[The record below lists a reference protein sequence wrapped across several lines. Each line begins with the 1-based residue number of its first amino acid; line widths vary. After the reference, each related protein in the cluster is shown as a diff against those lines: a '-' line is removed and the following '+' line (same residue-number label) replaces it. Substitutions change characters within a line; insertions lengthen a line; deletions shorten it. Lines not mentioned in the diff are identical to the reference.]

1 MGKERAPREKTEDTV
16 YLVDGSN
23 YIHRAY
29 HAIRNLSTSKG
40 FPTNAVFGFCKMLL
54 RLLEDRRPVYLAI
67 AYDSKGPTFRH
78 DLYEEYKATR
88 PPMPEDLSVQL
99 PYIRAIVEA
108 LEVKGL
114 ERESYEADD
123 IMGTLARM
131 CEEKG
136 FRVVIVTGDKDMK
149 QVITARTSLWDTM
162 RDVFT
167 DYDTFVEKYGVSPS
181 QFIDIMGLAG
191 DSSDNIPGVPGIG
204 EKTAL
209 SLIRKYGTVE
219 GVYSHLDEIGRAKLR
234 ENLIRF
240 KDNAV
245 LSKKLATID
254 RHVPIEG
261 DVEQLRLGE
270 PRGDELARIFREL
283 EFKGLWYQFAPLK
296 DEKGTEYVLCLTEG
310 HILGLKD
317 RIKDARAVSVNT
329 VAVGK
334 GPLRADLVGLS
345 LCLEKE
351 KAYYV
356 PFQHARIETPEQ
368 LETETALGLLRDGLE
383 DEGVAKIG
391 HDLKSHALLLRC
403 HGVRVKGFHFDTMIG
418 SYVINPS
425 RGQHDLENLAQQFL
439 NQRLV
444 DYQGGSPKGN
454 RKVDPRDAP
463 LETTMG
469 MACDRAAITFQ
480 LADIMDGELRSEGN
494 DELFYELE
502 MKLLP
507 VLLEMEWNGIK
518 IDREYFQEMSRRFSQ
533 ELKSIEREIYEEVGM
548 EFNIN
553 SSQQLAFVLFEKLG
567 LPVKKKTVK
576 RKAYSTDVNV
586 LKGLSTSP
594 YKTPKL
600 LLRYRTLSKLKSTY
614 LDSLVELVHPR
625 TGRIHTSFNQAVTAT
640 GRLSSSNPNLQNIP
654 VRGEEGRR
662 IRRGFVCE
670 SGHRLLCADYSQIEL
685 RIFAHYSKDPA
696 FVEAFRTGQ
705 DIHTRT
711 ASEITGVGEKDVTPE
726 MRGVAKAINF
736 GIIYGMGARRLAD
749 ELGIDYRSA
758 RDYIDR
764 YYERHRGVSEYR
776 EAVMKEAKE
785 KGYVSTLFKR
795 KRYLPHINHGQHRIR
810 SEAERMAINTPI
822 QGTAAD
828 LIKKAMVGIHH
839 RLLEEN
845 FKTKMLLQVHDELLF
860 EVPDAEIEAVVSM
873 VREEMEGVTSLDVP
887 LKVDIKTGKNW
898 DEAH

>member
-1 MGKERAPREKTEDTV
+1 MV
-16 YLVDGSN
+16 YLVDGSS

-54 RLLEDRRPVYLAI
+54 RLLEEKRPVYLAI
-67 AYDSKGPTFRH
+67 TYDSKGPTFRH
-78 DLYEEYKATR
+78 DLYGEYKATR
-88 PPMPEDLSVQL
+88 PPMPEDLSIQL
-99 PYIRAIVEA
+99 PYIQAIVEA

-114 ERESYEADD
+114 EREGYEADD

-149 QVITARTSLWDTM
+149 QVITPRTSLWDTM

-167 DYDTFVEKYGVSPS
+167 DYDAFVEKYGVTPP
-181 QFIDIMGLAG
+181 QFVDIMGLAG

-219 GVYSHLDEIGRAKLR
+219 GVYSSLDEIGRAKLR
-234 ENLIRF
+234 ENLVRF
-240 KDNAV
+240 KDNAI

-254 RHVPIEG
+254 RYVPIEG

-270 PRGDELARIFREL
+270 PRGHELAKIFREL

-296 DEKGTEYVLCLTEG
+296 EERGTEYVLCLTEG
-310 HILGLKD
+310 HLLDLKD
-317 RIKDARAVSVNT
+317 RIKDAGAVSVNT

-334 GPLRADLVGLS
+334 DPLRADLIGLS
-345 LCLEKE
+345 LCLENE
-351 KAYYV
+351 MAYYV
-356 PFQHARIETPEQ
+356 PFQHGRIETPNQ
-368 LETETALGLLRDGLE
+368 LEAETALGLLRDGLE

-391 HDLKSHALLLRC
+391 HDLKSQALLLRY
-403 HGVRVKGFHFDTMIG
+403 HGVQVKGFYFDTMIG

-469 MACDRAAITFQ
+469 MACDRAAIAFQ
-480 LADIMDGELRSEGN
+480 LSGIMNRELHSEGN
-494 DELFYELE
+494 DELFHQLE

-518 IDREYFQEMSRRFSQ
+518 IDREYFQGMSRSFSK
-533 ELKSIEREIYEEVGM
+533 ELKNIEREIYEEVGM

-586 LKGLSTSP
+586 LKELSTSP

-600 LLRYRTLSKLKSTY
+600 LLRHRTLSKLKSTY
-614 LDSLVELVHPR
+614 LDSLVELVHPK
-625 TGRIHTSFNQAVTAT
+625 TGRIHTSFNQAVAAT

-654 VRGEEGRR
+654 VRGEEGRK

-670 SGHRLLCADYSQIEL
+670 SGYQLLCADYSQIEL
-685 RIFAHYSKDPA
+685 RVFAHYSKDPA

-711 ASEITGVGEKDVTPE
+711 ASEIMGVGEEDVTPE
-726 MRGVAKAINF
+726 MRRIAKAINF

-764 YYERHRGVSEYR
+764 YYERHRGVREYR
-776 EAVMKEAKE
+776 EEVMKEAKE
-785 KGYVSTLFKR
+785 KGYVSTLFGR
-795 KRYLPHINHGQHRIR
+795 KRYLPHINHGQPRIR
-810 SEAERMAINTPI
+810 AEAERMAINTPI

-839 RLLEEN
+839 RLLDEN
-845 FKTKMLLQVHDELLF
+845 LKTKMLLQVHDELLF
-860 EVPDAEIEAVVSM
+860 EVPHGETEVVTSM
-873 VREEMEGVTSLDVP
+873 VRGEMEGVTSLDVP